1 MDDRHRPLS
10 RNMAGKVLTT
20 DKQKWTQ
27 IQKKSVFPSPLEGE
41 VWDEGELIKSKILST
56 MQYRILQE
64 T

>member
-1 MDDRHRPLS
+1 
-10 RNMAGKVLTT
+10 MAGKVLTT